1 MNIIKFLHLQI
12 GQQFEF
18 QGDHYTKVAPLI
30 ASNNANGT
38 QRMIPRSAAVTLL
51 QDDKPTTHA
60 STSTDDHPAL
70 AVLERYHQ
78 TALAELQALGGDEAK
93 TGAARA
99 RLDGVRDELAKA
111 IQQS

>member
-1 MNIIKFLHLQI
+1 MNSLKFLHLQI

-18 QGDHYTKVAPLI
+18 RGQHYTKVAPLI
-30 ASNNANGT
+30 ASNNSDGG
-38 QRMIPRSAAVTLL
+38 QKMIPRSALVTV
-51 QDDKPTTHA
+51 QEGNSVTTDAKHPGQ
-60 STSTDDHPAL
+60 HPAL

-78 TALAELQALGGDEAK
+78 TAIAELKSLGGDEAK

-99 RLDGVRDELAKA
+99 RLEGLRGELAKA